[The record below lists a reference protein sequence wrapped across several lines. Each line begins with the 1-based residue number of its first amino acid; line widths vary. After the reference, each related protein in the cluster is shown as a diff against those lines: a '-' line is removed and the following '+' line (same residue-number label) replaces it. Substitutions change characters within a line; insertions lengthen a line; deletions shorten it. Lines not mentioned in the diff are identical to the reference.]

1 MLRLMLVRLALL
13 GPKLLLVSAA
23 TFLLLQV
30 GPGDPAAAVLG
41 NSGSPADYRRIRLEM
56 GLDQPP
62 LERYWDWL
70 AGVFR
75 GDLGHNLV
83 PPVEKVSTRLFR
95 ALPVNLE
102 LALLA
107 IVVSLAIAIPLA
119 LWSAYRAGSRVD
131 RWITAGTVGSI
142 SVPPF
147 LAGLVLLLVFAIR
160 FHVLPLGQWARPTDV
175 GWSQNLYHALLPV
188 LTLALAEAPVF
199 VRLLR
204 SDLVAILQENFIL
217 AARAKGMPARHILM
231 REALRPASFSLLT
244 LAGVSAGRLLGG
256 TIIVEVV
263 FGLPGLGSV
272 IIDAAQNND
281 YKLVE
286 GGVLVIAAIYLL
298 LTLFVDLLYGFL
310 DPRIRSRHG

>member
-1 MLRLMLVRLALL
+1 MLRILVVRLALL
-13 GPKLLLVSAA
+13 IPKLFLVTVA
-23 TFLLLQV
+23 TFALLQI

-41 NSGSPADYRRIRLEM
+41 NSGSPGDYRRIRLEM

-62 LERYWDWL
+62 VERYFHWL
-70 AGVFR
+70 GGVFR
-75 GDLGHNLV
+75 GDLGRNLV
-83 PPVEKVSTRLFR
+83 PPIEAVSTRLSR

-102 LALLA
+102 LAVLA
-107 IVVSLAIAIPLA
+107 IFVSLAIAIPFA
-119 LWSAYRAGSRVD
+119 LWSAYRAGGRAD

-147 LAGLVLLLVFAIR
+147 LAGLVLLLVFAINTHI
-160 FHVLPLGQWARPTDV
+160 FPLGQWARPSDV
-175 GWSQNLYHALLPV
+175 GWGQNLYHAFLPV
-188 LTLALAEAPVF
+188 VTLALAEAPVF

-204 SDLVAILQENFIL
+204 SDLVAILQENYIL
-217 AARAKGMPARHILM
+217 AARAKGMPARHILV

-244 LAGVSAGRLLGG
+244 LAGVSVGRLLGG
-256 TIIVEVV
+256 TIIIEIV

-272 IIDAAQNND
+272 IIEAAQKND

-298 LTLFVDLLYGFL
+298 LNLVVDMLYGYL
-310 DPRIRSRHG
+310 DPRIRTSHA